1 MKPTLVPSSLSLVES
16 WPKVHWSAHLWAMAS
31 SSVLHTCT
39 QRVQSKKLVLST
51 EKCSHHLPNVC
62 CPRLGRVDATR
73 LLPLGHAPP
82 ELVVLVQDGDLG
94 SRAQLPELS
103 LGGAV
108 RGGAL
113 AW

>member
-1 MKPTLVPSSLSLVES
+1 MTEGALVRPPLGHSLELLVPD
-16 WPKVHWSAHLWAMAS
+16 
-31 SSVLHTCT
+31 
-39 QRVQSKKLVLST
+39 
-51 EKCSHHLPNVC
+51 HLPHVGGGG
-62 CPRLGRVDATR
+62 LGRVDAPR

-82 ELVVLVQDGDLG
+82 QLVVLVQDGRLG
-94 SRAQLPELS
+94 RRAQLPELG

>member
-1 MKPTLVPSSLSLVES
+1 M
-16 WPKVHWSAHLWAMAS
+16 
-31 SSVLHTCT
+31 
-39 QRVQSKKLVLST
+39 
-51 EKCSHHLPNVC
+51 EKTSHHLPHVG
-62 CPRLGRVDATR
+62 CPRLGRVDAAR

-82 ELVVLVQDGDLG
+82 ELVVLVQDGRLG
-94 SRAQLPELS
+94 RRAQLPELC